1 MMLLRDIM
9 TTNLISIA
17 PDAPASD
24 AWAKMEHERIRH
36 LLVMDEGR
44 LVGIL
49 SIRDLGSRKDT
60 AFREGKSVSD
70 LMTPDVV
77 TATPEMTLDD
87 AFEIMRTEPIG
98 SLPIVDGG
106 EVIGIV
112 TATDVL
118 DELGRGGGTRT
129 TARGACS
136 RTRTGNEP
144 GGNHPSPHSRRSVR
158 TVDLL
163 RGPV

>member
-118 DELGRGGGTRT
+118 EDRKSTRLNSSHV
-129 TARGACS
+129 AI
-136 RTRTGNEP
+136 
-144 GGNHPSPHSRRSVR
+144 
-158 TVDLL
+158 
-163 RGPV
+163 